1 VTRRGIHLTLG
12 LLWVLDGA
20 LQLQPYMFGRAFAED
35 IIAPAGEGQP
45 AFVASGVQWAAD
57 LVVAHP
63 VAWDLTFA
71 VVQLAIGIGLL
82 VPRTGVVRGA
92 ILASVAWALGV
103 WYFGEGLGGLAS
115 GQVDLVTGAPGAVL
129 LYAVLALAAW
139 PTTTEG
145 SGRRP
150 AAWIA
155 VPWAMLWVGAAIWQA
170 LPTQHG
176 VATLAADVSGSED
189 GAPRWLSSLD
199 RNVASHLLGVG
210 NAAVGGLVAAFLV
223 IGLWGLLSGTPRK
236 VAAVAA
242 IVVAVPA
249 WLLGQSLGEL
259 YTGQSTDPN
268 SAPLLVLFALA
279 LASAQPLKAGRGW
292 VIG

>member
-1 VTRRGIHLTLG
+1 VTLG

-35 IIAPAGEGQP
+35 VIAPAADGQP
-45 AFVASGVQWAAD
+45 AFVGSGVQWAAD

-63 VAWDLTFA
+63 VAWDVVFA
-71 VVQLAIGIGLL
+71 VVQLAIGIGFL
-82 VPRTGVVRGA
+82 VPRTVVVRGA

-139 PTTTEG
+139 PTVTDG

-155 VPWAMLWVGAAIWQA
+155 LPWAMLWVGAAIWQA
-170 LPTQHG
+170 LPAQHG
-176 VATLAADVSGSED
+176 VATMVGDVSASED
-189 GAPRWLSSLD
+189 GAPSWLSTLD
-199 RNVASHLLGVG
+199 KTVASHLLSVG
-210 NAAVGGLVAAFLV
+210 DAAVGGFVAVCLV
-223 IGLWGLLSGTPRK
+223 IGLWGLLSGAPRK
-236 VAAVAA
+236 VAAGAA
-242 IVVAVPA
+242 IVVAVSA
-249 WLLGQSLGEL
+249 WLVGQSVGEL

-268 SAPLLVLFALA
+268 SGPLLVLFALA
-279 LASAQPLKAGRGW
+279 LASAQPRKTGRRRL
-292 VIG
+292 IS